1 MTLEKKDNNID
12 SEGEIVNIYRKILD
26 DLGNEE
32 KSSLNPW
39 YFTKVF
45 SLFDRIFSG

>member
-32 KSSLNPW
+32 KSSLNP
-39 YFTKVF
+39 
-45 SLFDRIFSG
+45 